1 MATAHT
7 PPTAA
12 EPPRKSGL
20 IGALSRFGRSNDA
33 ESSSTAAPPV
43 AEKAVASS
51 AARRLYD
58 RIGDFLFRHTLELT
72 PLNFGAA
79 HDVVADVNQEL
90 INAVSKALLAGE
102 PITNAWIE
110 RFYGERPEEGLG
122 SGKLED
128 IANSVEAELG
138 RCIALITQSGTA
150 QREFGDALTS
160 EMATIEA
167 TPAQT
172 LERVVEL
179 TRKMVAQTRSVDQE
193 LRDRREQAQTLRSTL
208 RTANRVANLDHLTN
222 LPNRRAFEKHLRDL
236 AAAVPRSKKPVLA
249 MCDIDHF
256 KKIND
261 AHGHATGD
269 RVLKLIAKQFQEI
282 TGDYCFAARFGGEEF
297 VLLFQDMTLEEAAAE
312 IDRIRE
318 GLMERKLVDKE
329 SGRPISQLSFSAGV
343 AELSDFNEI
352 HSTIERADAALYA
365 AKNAGRSRTCIG

>member
-1 MATAHT
+1 MATVPT
-7 PPTAA
+7 PPPAA
-12 EPPRKSGL
+12 EPQRRSGL
-20 IGALSRFGRSNDA
+20 MGALSRFGRSADA
-33 ESSSTAAPPV
+33 EVATQPLAAPERP
-43 AEKAVASS
+43 AAVS

-58 RIGDFLFRHTLELT
+58 RIGDFIFRHSLELT

-90 INAVSKALLAGE
+90 INAVSKALLEGE
-102 PITNAWIE
+102 PISNAWIE
-110 RFYGERPEEGLG
+110 RFYGERPEDGLG

-138 RCIALITQSGTA
+138 RCIALISQSGTA
-150 QREFGDALTS
+150 TREFGDALTT
-160 EMATIEA
+160 EMAALET

-172 LERVVEL
+172 LARMAEL
-179 TRKMVAQTRSVDQE
+179 TRTMVAQTRQVDQE
-193 LRDRREQAQTLRSTL
+193 LRERREQAQTLRSTL

-222 LPNRRAFEKHLRDL
+222 LPNRRAFEKHIRDISQ
-236 AAAVPRSKKPVLA
+236 AVPRSQKPVLA
-249 MCDIDHF
+249 LCDIDHF

-297 VLLFQDMTLEEAAAE
+297 VLLFQDCSLEEASAE

-318 GLMERKLVDKE
+318 GLLERKLTDRE
-329 SGRPISQLSFSAGV
+329 SGRAIGQVSFSAGV
-343 AELSDFNEI
+343 AELSDFAEV
-352 HSTIERADAALYA
+352 HAAIERADAALYA

>member
-12 EPPRKSGL
+12 EPPRKGL
-20 IGALSRFGRSNDA
+20 IGALSRLGRGGEPEA
-33 ESSSTAAPPV
+33 TPAPV
-43 AEKAVASS
+43 AAGAATVST
-51 AARRLYD
+51 ARRLYD
-58 RIGDFLFRHTLELT
+58 RVGDFLFRHSLELT

-79 HDVVADVNQEL
+79 HDVVADVNQDL
-90 INAVSKALLAGE
+90 INAVSKALL
-102 PITNAWIE
+102 PISNAWIE

-138 RCIALITQSGTA
+138 RCIALISQSGTA
-150 QREFGDALTS
+150 QKEFGDALTS
-160 EMATIEA
+160 EIAALET

-222 LPNRRAFEKHLRDL
+222 LPNRRAFEKHIRDL

-297 VLLFQDMTLEEAAAE
+297 VLLFQDCTLEEAAAE

-318 GLMERKLVDKE
+318 GLMARKLVDKD
-329 SGRPISQLSFSAGV
+329 SGKPMGQVSFSAGV
-343 AELSDFNEI
+343 ATLEDFTQM
-352 HSTIERADAALYA
+352 HATIEKADAALYA